1 MERQRLVALAF
12 ELVTIETLTAKLIDP
27 FALCDVELVVFLALT
42 HGVIELVNKRE
53 RERERE
59 SERCARYKELNRRT
73 IALDID
79 RYLVKYCYLPSY

>member
-53 RERERE
+53 RE
-59 SERCARYKELNRRT
+59 SERCASYKELNRRT

-79 RYLVKYCYLPSY
+79 